1 MKKKFKF
8 YLYILIAIVGL
19 GLTVCS
25 LIIEVKYFDS
35 DIAWQCLFG
44 VLWTIASIIVFI
56 FGIVSA
62 YNTFYEKEKLKIKK
76 TYLSVDGKSKS
87 FEFKE
92 RLIKIDDI
100 KIFLTNANEVEKI
113 FILNKNG
120 KFSTFEVYIDFI
132 SVSSRKYNYDT
143 KEILIDNTVY
153 KNVDEAIEF
162 LLNNGY
168 IYDKDKFCV
177 IGYEYSSPYY
187 LQKRI
192 DSIRQNSF

>member
-1 MKKKFKF
+1 MKKKYKIF
-8 YLYILIAIVGL
+8 LYCLVAIAGI

-25 LIIEVKYFDS
+25 LIIEVNYFDS
-35 DIAWQCLFG
+35 DIVWQCLLG
-44 VLWTIASIIVFI
+44 ALWTIASIFVFI

-76 TYLSVDGKSKS
+76 NYLSVDGKSKT
-87 FEFKE
+87 FQFKD
-92 RLIKIDDI
+92 RLIKIDGI
-100 KIFLTNANEVEKI
+100 KRFLTNANEVEKI

-120 KFSTFEVYIDFI
+120 KFSILEVYIDFI
-132 SVSSRKYNYDT
+132 SVSSRKYDYDT

-162 LLNNGY
+162 LSNKDY
-168 IYDKDKFCV
+168 IYDNDKFCV
-177 IGYEYSSPYY
+177 IGYEHSSPYY

-192 DSIRQNSF
+192 DSIQ